1 MALDLE
7 KHLVARANEAFQPL
21 TANFE
26 LTPLCN
32 QRCEM
37 CFIRSTR
44 KEVESHGGLRPATA
58 WLELGKQLQQMGTLF
73 ILLTGGEP
81 MLHPEFPTIYT
92 SLRDMGFILTLNT
105 NGTLITEEMCR
116 ETFRAKPRRVNVTL
130 YGSNADTYERLCHHR
145 DGFEQTMR
153 GLRLLREYDI
163 DTKLNLSMVKANSEE
178 YEELMSIADTLGIPV
193 VSNSYMFPISRG
205 QECFKAT
212 GCLESRLTPEE
223 AARFETLHLRYKKG
237 DEYENFARQAVFQAH
252 KTSAPTLEGTMLNC
266 RAARSSMW
274 VSWHH
279 HVSPCVM
286 METPCVDLPT
296 GTTHP
301 FAFDP
306 STPFAEEVKPKGT
319 TPSLTAGDLS
329 AAWKWLTATCQHLPP
344 FDDCSGCHLKHIC
357 QVCYA
362 AALHEKRQCGTIRY
376 LCDMAQEEINILST
390 HA

>member
-1 MALDLE
+1 M
-7 KHLVARANEAFQPL
+7 ARANEAYQPL

-37 CFIRSTR
+37 CFIRNTR
-44 KEVESHGGLRPATA
+44 SEVDAYGGLRPATS
-58 WLELGKQLQQMGTLF
+58 WLELARQLHQMGTLF

-81 MLHPEFPTIYT
+81 MLHPEFSTIYT

-105 NGTLITEEMCR
+105 NGTLITEKMCR

-130 YGSNADTYERLCHHR
+130 YGSNADTYEKLCHHS

-163 DTKLNLSMVKANSEE
+163 DTKLNLSMVKANAEE
-178 YEELMSIADTLGIPV
+178 YAELMSIADRLGIPV
-193 VSNSYMFPISRG
+193 VSNSYMFPVSRG
-205 QECFKAT
+205 HDGSRAV
-212 GCLESRLTPEE
+212 GCLESRLSPEE
-223 AARFETLHLRYKKG
+223 AGRLESLFLRYKKG
-237 DEYENFARQAVFQAH
+237 GEYEEFARQTVFQAR
-252 KTSAPTLEGTMLNC
+252 KESEPSPEGTTLSC
-266 RAARSSMW
+266 RAGRSSMW

-286 METPCVDLPT
+286 METPCVNLAT
-296 GTTHP
+296 GATHP
-301 FAFDP
+301 FAHDP
-306 STPFAEEVKPKGT
+306 STPFAEEAASHT
-319 TPSLTAGDLS
+319 TPSLPPNDLD
-329 AAWKWLTATCQHLPP
+329 AAWKWLTETCQHLPA
-344 FDDCSGCHLKHIC
+344 FDDCSGCRLKHVC

-362 AALHEKRQCGTIRY
+362 AALHEKRQCGTLRY
-376 LCDMAQEEINILST
+376 LCDMAHEKINHLSI

>member
-7 KHLVARANEAFQPL
+7 KHLVARANEALQPL

-44 KEVESHGGLRPATA
+44 SEVDAHGGLRPASA

-81 MLHPEFPTIYT
+81 MLHPEFSTIYT

-130 YGSNADTYERLCHHR
+130 YGSNANTYERICHHR
-145 DGFEQTMR
+145 AGFEETMR

-163 DTKLNLSMVKANSEE
+163 DTKLNLSMVKGNAAE

-193 VSNSYMFPISRG
+193 VSNSYMFPVIRG
-205 QECFKAT
+205 DAPAV
-212 GCLESRLTPEE
+212 GCLESRLTPAE
-223 AARFETLHLRYKKG
+223 AGRLENLYLRYKKG
-237 DEYENFARQAVFQAH
+237 DEYENFASNAVFQAR
-252 KTSAPTLEGTMLNC
+252 KSTEPSSEGTTLNC
-266 RAARSSMW
+266 RAAKSSMW
-274 VSWHH
+274 VSWRH

-286 METPCVDLPT
+286 LETPCVELST
-296 GTTHP
+296 GATHP
-301 FAFDP
+301 FAYDP
-306 STPFAEEVKPKGT
+306 STPFAEEVKHKGT
-319 TPSLTAGDLS
+319 TPSLPAGDLS
-329 AAWKWLTATCQHLPP
+329 TAWKWLTEACQHLPAI
-344 FDDCSGCHLKHIC
+344 DDCSGCRLKHIC

-362 AALHEKRQCGTIRY
+362 AALHEKRQCGTLRY
-376 LCDMAQEEINILST
+376 LCDMAQAEINHLSP

>member
-1 MALDLE
+1 MSLDLE
-7 KHLVARANEAFQPL
+7 KHLVARANEALQPL

-44 KEVESHGGLRPATA
+44 GEVDALGGLRPSTA
-58 WLELGKQLQQMGTLF
+58 WLDLGRQLQQMGTLF

-81 MLHPEFPTIYT
+81 MLHPEFRTIYT

-130 YGSNADTYERLCHHR
+130 YGSNADTYKRLCHHR
-145 DGFEQTMR
+145 DGFEQTMH

-163 DTKLNLSMVKANSEE
+163 DTKLNLSMVKANAKE
-178 YEELMSIADTLGIPV
+178 YEELMAIADTLGIPV
-193 VSNSYMFPISRG
+193 VSNSYMFPAFRG
-205 QECFKAT
+205 HDGTGAV
-212 GCLESRLTPEE
+212 GCLDSRLAPDV
-223 AARFETLHLRYKKG
+223 AARFENLYLRYKKG
-237 DEYENFARQAVFQAH
+237 EEYEAFARQAVFQAREAS
-252 KTSAPTLEGTMLNC
+252 KPSPEGTTLNC

-286 METPCVDLPT
+286 METPCVDLST
-296 GTTHP
+296 GATRP
-301 FAFDP
+301 FAYDP
-306 STPFAEEVKPKGT
+306 STPYADVVAPPSV
-319 TPSLTAGDLS
+319 TPSLPPGDLS
-329 AAWKWLTATCQHLPP
+329 AAWKWLTETCQHLPA
-344 FDDCSGCHLKHIC
+344 FDDCSGCRLKHIC

-362 AALHEKRQCGTIRY
+362 AALHERRQCGTLRY
-376 LCDMAQEEINILST
+376 LCDMAQAEINILSP